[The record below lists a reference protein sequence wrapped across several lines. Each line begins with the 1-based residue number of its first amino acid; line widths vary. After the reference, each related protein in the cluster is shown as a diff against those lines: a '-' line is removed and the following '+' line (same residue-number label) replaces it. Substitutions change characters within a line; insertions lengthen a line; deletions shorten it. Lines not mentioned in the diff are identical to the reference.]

1 MPHGKQHKSSSIQLM
16 KISRRL
22 WLNFMNSGRGAV
34 ALVGSGEYLIQMQEI
49 EADLLHR
56 GISRGKSNTY
66 IQIPTGA
73 GQESA
78 DRIEFWKE
86 RGAAQ
91 AERMGATCHF
101 LPILKREDAFNPQYI
116 EEVTNAGLIYFSGGD
131 PGYITEVFEGTPLWE
146 KIKQEFNSGSSLAGC
161 SAGAMAFGSK
171 IVGLRI
177 SHAQSGLGL
186 IPEIEVI
193 PHYDKFLGWVPDRIA
208 SIALRSD
215 EGTYLLGIDEDT
227 ALVLTDKW
235 RVQGRAK
242 VHVLK
247 GLAESPQTFTSGEE
261 ITLLHTFA

>member
-1 MPHGKQHKSSSIQLM
+1 
-16 KISRRL
+16 
-22 WLNFMNSGRGAV
+22 MNSGRGAV

-247 GLAESPQTFTSGEE
+247 GLAESPQTFASGEE

>member
-1 MPHGKQHKSSSIQLM
+1 
-16 KISRRL
+16 
-22 WLNFMNSGRGAV
+22 MNSEHGAL

-49 EADLLHR
+49 ESDLLHR

-78 DRIEFWKE
+78 DRIEFWKD

-91 AERMGATCHF
+91 ANRMGAHCTF

-116 EEVTNAGLIYFSGGD
+116 EDISNAGLIYFSGGD
-131 PGYITEVFEGTPLWE
+131 PGYITEVFEGTPLWK
-146 KIKQEFNSGSSLAGC
+146 KIKEEFNSGTSLAGC

-171 IVGLRI
+171 IVGIRK
-177 SHAQSGLGL
+177 SHVQSGLGL

-215 EGTYLLGIDEDT
+215 EGNYLLGIDEDT

-247 GLAESPQTFTSGEE
+247 GLAESPQTFISGEE
-261 ITLLHTFA
+261 IELRQSFA

>member
-1 MPHGKQHKSSSIQLM
+1 MSSEHGAL
-16 KISRRL
+16 
-22 WLNFMNSGRGAV
+22 

-49 EADLLHR
+49 ETDLLHR

-73 GQESA
+73 GQEGA

-91 AERMGATCHF
+91 AKRIGAECKF
-101 LPILKREDAFNPQYI
+101 LPILRREDAFNPQYI

-146 KIKQEFNSGSSLAGC
+146 KVKSEFFSGSSLAGC

-171 IVGLRI
+171 IVGIRK

-186 IPEIEVI
+186 TPEIEVI

-215 EGTYLLGIDEDT
+215 KGTYLLGIDEDT
-227 ALVLTDKW
+227 ALVLTDTW
-235 RVQGRAK
+235 RVQGRSK

-247 GLAESPQTFTSGEE
+247 GLEDSPHTFISGEE
-261 ITLLHTFA
+261 ISLLQSFA

>member
-1 MPHGKQHKSSSIQLM
+1 MSAE
-16 KISRRL
+16 
-22 WLNFMNSGRGAV
+22 RGAL

-49 EADLLHR
+49 ETDLLHR
-56 GISRGKSNTY
+56 GISQGKSKTY

-73 GQESA
+73 GQEGA

-91 AERMGATCHF
+91 AKRIGAECKF
-101 LPILKREDAFNPQYI
+101 LPILKRDDAFNPQYI
-116 EEVTNAGLIYFSGGD
+116 EAVTNAGLIYFSGGD

-146 KIKQEFNSGSSLAGC
+146 KVKSEFFSGSSLAGC

-171 IVGLRI
+171 IVGIRK

-186 IPEIEVI
+186 IPEVEVI

-215 EGTYLLGIDEDT
+215 KGTYLLGIDEDT
-227 ALVLTDKW
+227 ALVLTDTW
-235 RVQGRAK
+235 RVHGRSK

-247 GLAESPQTFTSGEE
+247 GLEDSPSTFVSGEE
-261 ITLLHTFA
+261 IALLQSFA

>member
-1 MPHGKQHKSSSIQLM
+1 
-16 KISRRL
+16 
-22 WLNFMNSGRGAV
+22 MNSEHGAL
-34 ALVGSGEYLIQMQEI
+34 ALVGSGEYLIHMQEI
-49 EADLLHR
+49 ETDLLHR
-56 GISRGKSNTY
+56 GISRGKTNTY

-86 RGAAQ
+86 RGAVQ
-91 AERMGATCHF
+91 ANRIGAVCKF

-116 EEVTNAGLIYFSGGD
+116 EEVTDAGLIYFSGGD
-131 PGYITEVFEGTPLWE
+131 PGYITEIFEGTPLWE
-146 KIKQEFNSGSSLAGC
+146 KIKSEFFSGTSLAGC

-171 IVGLRI
+171 IVGIRK

-247 GLAESPQTFTSGEE
+247 GLAESPRTFADGEE
-261 ITLLHTFA
+261 ISLLHSFA

>member
-1 MPHGKQHKSSSIQLM
+1 MSAE
-16 KISRRL
+16 
-22 WLNFMNSGRGAV
+22 RGAL

-49 EADLLHR
+49 ETDLLHR
-56 GISRGKSNTY
+56 GISQGKSKTY

-73 GQESA
+73 GQEGT

-91 AERMGATCHF
+91 AKRIGAECKF

-116 EEVTNAGLIYFSGGD
+116 EAVTNAGLIYFSGGD

-146 KIKQEFNSGSSLAGC
+146 KVKSEFFSGSSLAGC

-171 IVGLRI
+171 IVGIRK

-186 IPEIEVI
+186 IPEVEVI

-215 EGTYLLGIDEDT
+215 KGTYLLGIDEDT

-235 RVQGRAK
+235 RVHGRSK

-247 GLAESPQTFTSGEE
+247 GLEDSPRTFVSSEE
-261 ITLLHTFA
+261 IALLQSFA

>member
-1 MPHGKQHKSSSIQLM
+1 MSSE
-16 KISRRL
+16 
-22 WLNFMNSGRGAV
+22 RGAL

-49 EADLLHR
+49 ETDLLHR

-66 IQIPTGA
+66 VQIPTGA
-73 GQESA
+73 GQEGA
-78 DRIEFWKE
+78 DRIEFWKD

-91 AERMGATCHF
+91 AKRIGAECRF
-101 LPILKREDAFNPQYI
+101 LPILKREDAFNETYI
-116 EEVTNAGLIYFSGGD
+116 QEVTNAGLIYFSGGD

-146 KIKQEFNSGSSLAGC
+146 KVKSEFFSGASLAGC

-171 IVGLRI
+171 IVGIRK

-215 EGTYLLGIDEDT
+215 KGTYLLGIDEDT
-227 ALVLTDKW
+227 ALVLTDTW
-235 RVQGRAK
+235 RVQGRSK

-247 GLAESPQTFTSGEE
+247 GLEDSPHTFVSGEE
-261 ITLLHTFA
+261 IALLQSFA

>member
-1 MPHGKQHKSSSIQLM
+1 
-16 KISRRL
+16 
-22 WLNFMNSGRGAV
+22 MNSEHGAL

-49 EADLLHR
+49 ESDLLHR

-78 DRIEFWKE
+78 DRIEFWKD

-91 AERMGATCHF
+91 ANRMGAHCTF
-101 LPILKREDAFNPQYI
+101 LPILKREDAYNPQYI
-116 EEVTNAGLIYFSGGD
+116 EDISNAGLIYFSGGD
-131 PGYITEVFEGTPLWE
+131 PGYITEVFEETPLWK
-146 KIKQEFNSGSSLAGC
+146 KIKEEFNSGTSLAGC

-171 IVGLRI
+171 IVGIRK
-177 SHAQSGLGL
+177 SHVQSGLGL

-215 EGTYLLGIDEDT
+215 EGNYLLGIDEDT

-247 GLAESPQTFTSGEE
+247 GLAESPQTFISGEE
-261 ITLLHTFA
+261 IELRQSFA

>member
-1 MPHGKQHKSSSIQLM
+1 
-16 KISRRL
+16 
-22 WLNFMNSGRGAV
+22 MNSGHGAL
-34 ALVGSGEYLIQMQEI
+34 ALVGSGEYLVQMQEI
-49 EADLLHR
+49 ESDLLHR

-78 DRIEFWKE
+78 DRIEFWRE

-91 AERMGATCHF
+91 AKRIGAECRF
-101 LPILKREDAFNPQYI
+101 LPILKREDAFNETYI
-116 EEVTNAGLIYFSGGD
+116 HEVTNAGLIYFSGGD

-146 KIKQEFNSGSSLAGC
+146 KVKSEFFSGASLAGC

-171 IVGLRI
+171 IVGIRK

-215 EGTYLLGIDEDT
+215 KGTYLLGIDEDT
-227 ALVLTDKW
+227 ALVLTDTW
-235 RVQGRAK
+235 QVQGRSK

-247 GLAESPQTFTSGEE
+247 GLEDSPHTFVSGEE
-261 ITLLHTFA
+261 ISLLHSFN

>member
-1 MPHGKQHKSSSIQLM
+1 
-16 KISRRL
+16 
-22 WLNFMNSGRGAV
+22 MNSERGAV

-49 EADLLHR
+49 ETDLLHR

-131 PGYITEVFEGTPLWE
+131 PGYITEVFEETPLWE

-261 ITLLHTFA
+261 ITLHHTFA

>member
-1 MPHGKQHKSSSIQLM
+1 MSAE
-16 KISRRL
+16 
-22 WLNFMNSGRGAV
+22 RGAL

-49 EADLLHR
+49 ETDLLHR
-56 GISRGKSNTY
+56 GISQGKSKTY

-73 GQESA
+73 GQEGT

-91 AERMGATCHF
+91 AKRIGAECKF
-101 LPILKREDAFNPQYI
+101 LPILKRDDAFNPQYI
-116 EEVTNAGLIYFSGGD
+116 EAVTNAGLIYFSGGD

-146 KIKQEFNSGSSLAGC
+146 KVKSEFFSGSSLAGC

-171 IVGLRI
+171 IVGIRK

-186 IPEIEVI
+186 IPEVEVI

-215 EGTYLLGIDEDT
+215 KGTYLLGIDEDT
-227 ALVLTDKW
+227 ALVLTDTW
-235 RVQGRAK
+235 RVHGRSK

-247 GLAESPQTFTSGEE
+247 GLEDSPRTFVSSEE
-261 ITLLHTFA
+261 IALLQSFA

>member
-1 MPHGKQHKSSSIQLM
+1 
-16 KISRRL
+16 
-22 WLNFMNSGRGAV
+22 MNSERGAL
-34 ALVGSGEYLIQMQEI
+34 ALVGSGEYLPQMQEI
-49 EADLLHR
+49 ESDLLHR

-78 DRIEFWKE
+78 DRIDFWKA

-91 AERMGATCHF
+91 AERLNTECLF
-101 LPILKREDAFNPQYI
+101 LPILKRDDAFNEHYI
-116 EEVTNAGLIYFSGGD
+116 NQVSNAGLIYFSGGD
-131 PGYITEVFEGTPLWE
+131 PGYITEVFGGTPLWE

-171 IVGLRI
+171 IVGIRK
-177 SHAQSGLGL
+177 SHVQSGLGL
-186 IPEIEVI
+186 IPNIEVI

-215 EGTYLLGIDEDT
+215 EGSYLLGIDEDT

-235 RVQGRAK
+235 RIKGRAK

-247 GLAESPQTFTSGEE
+247 GLPESPQTFKSGEE
-261 ITLLHTFA
+261 ISLLHTFA

>member
-1 MPHGKQHKSSSIQLM
+1 
-16 KISRRL
+16 
-22 WLNFMNSGRGAV
+22 
-34 ALVGSGEYLIQMQEI
+34 
-49 EADLLHR
+49 
-56 GISRGKSNTY
+56 
-66 IQIPTGA
+66 
-73 GQESA
+73 
-78 DRIEFWKE
+78 
-86 RGAAQ
+86 
-91 AERMGATCHF
+91 MGAECRF

-131 PGYITEVFEGTPLWE
+131 PGYITEIFEGTPLWE
-146 KIKQEFNSGSSLAGC
+146 KIKSEFFSGSSLAGC
-161 SAGAMAFGSK
+161 SAGAMAFGAK

-208 SIALRSD
+208 SIVLRSD

-247 GLAESPQTFTSGEE
+247 GLADSPHTFNSGDE
-261 ITLLHTFA
+261 IALLHSFA

>member
-1 MPHGKQHKSSSIQLM
+1 MSSEHGAL
-16 KISRRL
+16 
-22 WLNFMNSGRGAV
+22 

-49 EADLLHR
+49 ETDLLHR

-66 IQIPTGA
+66 VQIPTGA
-73 GQESA
+73 GQEGA

-91 AERMGATCHF
+91 AKRIGAECRF
-101 LPILKREDAFNPQYI
+101 LPILRREDAFNPQYI

-146 KIKQEFNSGSSLAGC
+146 KVKSEFFSGSSLAGC

-171 IVGLRI
+171 IVGIRK

-186 IPEIEVI
+186 TPEIEVI

-215 EGTYLLGIDEDT
+215 KGTYLLGIDEDT
-227 ALVLTDKW
+227 ALVLTDTW
-235 RVQGRAK
+235 RVQGRSK

-247 GLAESPQTFTSGEE
+247 GLEDSPHTFVSGEE
-261 ITLLHTFA
+261 ISLLQSFA

>member
-1 MPHGKQHKSSSIQLM
+1 MSSE
-16 KISRRL
+16 
-22 WLNFMNSGRGAV
+22 RGAL
-34 ALVGSGEYLIQMQEI
+34 ALVGSGEYLVQMQEI
-49 EADLLHR
+49 ETDLLHR
-56 GISRGKSNTY
+56 GISKGKSNTY

-73 GQESA
+73 GQEGE

-86 RGAAQ
+86 RGEAQ
-91 AERMGATCHF
+91 ANRIGAECRF
-101 LPILKREDAFNPQYI
+101 LPILKRDDAFNETYI

-146 KIKQEFNSGSSLAGC
+146 KIKSEFYSGSSLAGC

-171 IVGLRI
+171 IVGIRK
-177 SHAQSGLGL
+177 SHVQSGLGL

-215 EGTYLLGIDEDT
+215 KGSYLVGIDEDT
-227 ALVLTDKW
+227 ALVLTEKW
-235 RVQGRAK
+235 RVQGRAR

-247 GLAESPQTFTSGEE
+247 GLPDSPQTFASGEE
-261 ITLLHTFA
+261 VALLQSFA

>member
-1 MPHGKQHKSSSIQLM
+1 MSSEHGAL
-16 KISRRL
+16 
-22 WLNFMNSGRGAV
+22 

-49 EADLLHR
+49 ENDLLHR

-73 GQESA
+73 GQEGA

-91 AERMGATCHF
+91 AKRIGAECRF

-116 EEVTNAGLIYFSGGD
+116 EEVTKAGLIYFSGGD

-146 KIKQEFNSGSSLAGC
+146 KIKSEFHSGSSLAGC
-161 SAGAMAFGSK
+161 SAGAMAFGAK

-193 PHYDKFLGWVPDRIA
+193 PHYDKFLGWVPDRIT

-227 ALVLTDKW
+227 ALVFTDKW
-235 RVQGRAK
+235 RVQGSSN

-247 GLAESPQTFTSGEE
+247 GLGDSPQRFAHGEVVA
-261 ITLLHTFA
+261 LLHSFT

>member
-1 MPHGKQHKSSSIQLM
+1 M

-49 EADLLHR
+49 ETDLLHR

-131 PGYITEVFEGTPLWE
+131 PGYITEVFEETPLWE

>member
-1 MPHGKQHKSSSIQLM
+1 M

-49 EADLLHR
+49 ETDLLHR

-91 AERMGATCHF
+91 AERVGATCHF

-146 KIKQEFNSGSSLAGC
+146 KIKQEFNSGTSLAGC

-186 IPEIEVI
+186 ISNIEVI
-193 PHYDKFLGWVPDRIA
+193 PHYDKFLGWVPDRVA

-215 EGTYLLGIDEDT
+215 DGAYLLGIDEDT

-247 GLAESPQTFTSGEE
+247 GLPESPQTFTGGEE
-261 ITLLHTFA
+261 IALLDSFA

>member
-1 MPHGKQHKSSSIQLM
+1 
-16 KISRRL
+16 
-22 WLNFMNSGRGAV
+22 MNSEHGAL
-34 ALVGSGEYLIQMQEI
+34 ALVGSGEYLTQMQEI
-49 EADLLHR
+49 ETDLLLR

-91 AERMGATCHF
+91 AKRIGAECKF
-101 LPILKREDAFNPQYI
+101 LPILTREDAFNPQYI

-146 KIKQEFNSGSSLAGC
+146 KVKSEFFSGASLAGC
-161 SAGAMAFGSK
+161 SAGAMAFGAK

-247 GLAESPQTFTSGEE
+247 GLENSPHTFASGEE
-261 ITLLHTFA
+261 VALRHSFK

>member
-1 MPHGKQHKSSSIQLM
+1 MDSE
-16 KISRRL
+16 
-22 WLNFMNSGRGAV
+22 RGAL
-34 ALVGSGEYLIQMQEI
+34 ALVGSGEYLVQMQEI
-49 EADLLHR
+49 ESELLKI
-56 GISRGKSNTY
+56 GMSKGKSNTY

-78 DRIEFWKE
+78 DRIEFWRE

-91 AERMGATCHF
+91 AKRLGAEVAF
-101 LPILKREDAFNPQYI
+101 LPILNREDAFNEKYI
-116 EEVTNAGLIYFSGGD
+116 SQVSNAGLIYFSGGD
-131 PGYITEVFEGTPLWE
+131 PGYITDVFNQTPLWE
-146 KIKQEFNSGSSLAGC
+146 KIKNEFNSGASLAGC

-171 IVGLRI
+171 IVGIRK
-177 SHAQSGLGL
+177 SHVQSGLGL
-186 IPEIEVI
+186 IPNIEII

-215 EGTYLLGIDEDT
+215 EGSYLIGLDEDT

-247 GLAESPQTFTSGEE
+247 GLGHSPQTFTSGNE
-261 ITLLHTFA
+261 IELLQSFT

>member
-1 MPHGKQHKSSSIQLM
+1 
-16 KISRRL
+16 
-22 WLNFMNSGRGAV
+22 MNSERGAL
-34 ALVGSGEYLIQMQEI
+34 ALVGSGEYLPQMQEI
-49 EADLLHR
+49 ESDLLHR

-78 DRIEFWKE
+78 DRIDFWKA

-91 AERMGATCHF
+91 AERIGAECKF
-101 LPILKREDAFNPQYI
+101 LPILKREDAFNPQYLD
-116 EEVTNAGLIYFSGGD
+116 EVANAGLIYFSGGD
-131 PGYITEVFEGTPLWE
+131 PGYIREIFEGTPLWE
-146 KIKQEFNSGSSLAGC
+146 KIKSEFYSGTSLAGC

-171 IVGLRI
+171 IVGIRK

-215 EGTYLLGIDEDT
+215 PGTYLLGIDEDT

-247 GLAESPQTFTSGEE
+247 GLPESPQTFVSGDEVA
-261 ITLLHTFA
+261 LLQSFA

>member
-1 MPHGKQHKSSSIQLM
+1 
-16 KISRRL
+16 
-22 WLNFMNSGRGAV
+22 MNSGRGAV

-49 EADLLHR
+49 ETDLLHR

-131 PGYITEVFEGTPLWE
+131 PGYITEVFEETPLWE

>member
-1 MPHGKQHKSSSIQLM
+1 M

-91 AERMGATCHF
+91 AERVGATCHF

>member
-1 MPHGKQHKSSSIQLM
+1 
-16 KISRRL
+16 
-22 WLNFMNSGRGAV
+22 MNSEHGAL

-49 EADLLHR
+49 ETDLLHR
-56 GISRGKSNTY
+56 GISRGKTNTY

-91 AERMGATCHF
+91 ANRIGAVCKF
-101 LPILKREDAFNPQYI
+101 LPILKREDAFNPQYL

-131 PGYITEVFEGTPLWE
+131 PGYITEIFEGTPLWE
-146 KIKQEFNSGSSLAGC
+146 KIKSEFFSGTSLAGC

-171 IVGLRI
+171 IVGIRK

-247 GLAESPQTFTSGEE
+247 GLPESPQTFVSGDEVA
-261 ITLLHTFA
+261 LLQSFA

>member
-1 MPHGKQHKSSSIQLM
+1 
-16 KISRRL
+16 
-22 WLNFMNSGRGAV
+22 MNSERGAL
-34 ALVGSGEYLIQMQEI
+34 ALVGSGEYLTQMQEI
-49 EADLLHR
+49 ESDLLHR

-78 DRIEFWKE
+78 DRINFWKE
-86 RGAAQ
+86 RGSAQ
-91 AERMGATCHF
+91 AERIGAECRF
-101 LPILKREDAFNPQYI
+101 LPILKREDAFNSQYI

-131 PGYITEVFEGTPLWE
+131 PGYITEVFNGTPLWE
-146 KIKQEFNSGSSLAGC
+146 KIQSEFFSGTSLAGC
-161 SAGAMAFGSK
+161 SAGAMAFGAK
-171 IVGLRI
+171 IVGLRR
-177 SHAQSGLGL
+177 SHAQSGLGI

-215 EGTYLLGIDEDT
+215 EGIYLLGIDEDT

-247 GLAESPQTFTSGEE
+247 GLTDSP
-261 ITLLHTFA
+261 LTFASGQEVALTQSFA

>member
-1 MPHGKQHKSSSIQLM
+1 
-16 KISRRL
+16 
-22 WLNFMNSGRGAV
+22 MNSGRGAV

-49 EADLLHR
+49 ETDLLHR

-247 GLAESPQTFTSGEE
+247 GLAESPQTFASGEE

>member
-1 MPHGKQHKSSSIQLM
+1 MSSE
-16 KISRRL
+16 
-22 WLNFMNSGRGAV
+22 RGAL

-49 EADLLHR
+49 ETNLLHR

-73 GQESA
+73 GQEGA

-91 AERMGATCHF
+91 AKRIGAECRF
-101 LPILKREDAFNPQYI
+101 LPILRREDAFNPQYI

-146 KIKQEFNSGSSLAGC
+146 KVKSEFFSGSSLAGC

-171 IVGLRI
+171 IVGIRK
-177 SHAQSGLGL
+177 SHVQSGLGL
-186 IPEIEVI
+186 TPEIEVI

-215 EGTYLLGIDEDT
+215 KGTYLLGIDEDT
-227 ALVLTDKW
+227 ALVLTDTW
-235 RVQGRAK
+235 RVQGRSK

-247 GLAESPQTFTSGEE
+247 GLEDSPHTFVSGEE
-261 ITLLHTFA
+261 ISLLQSFA

>member
-1 MPHGKQHKSSSIQLM
+1 MSSEHGAL
-16 KISRRL
+16 
-22 WLNFMNSGRGAV
+22 

-49 EADLLHR
+49 ESDLLQR

-73 GQESA
+73 GQEGA

-91 AERMGATCHF
+91 AKRIGAECRF
-101 LPILKREDAFNPQYI
+101 LPILKREDAFNETYI
-116 EEVTNAGLIYFSGGD
+116 QEVTHAGLIYFSGGD

-146 KIKQEFNSGSSLAGC
+146 KVKSEFFSGASLAGC

-171 IVGLRI
+171 IVGIRK

-215 EGTYLLGIDEDT
+215 KGTYLLGIDEDT
-227 ALVLTDKW
+227 ALVLTDTW
-235 RVQGRAK
+235 RVQGRSK

-247 GLAESPQTFTSGEE
+247 GLEDSPHTFVSGEE
-261 ITLLHTFA
+261 IPLLQSFA

>member
-1 MPHGKQHKSSSIQLM
+1 
-16 KISRRL
+16 
-22 WLNFMNSGRGAV
+22 MNSERGAL

-49 EADLLHR
+49 ESDLLLR
-56 GISRGKSNTY
+56 GISRGKSNSY

-73 GQESA
+73 GQESP

-86 RGAAQ
+86 RGAVQ
-91 AERMGATCHF
+91 ADRMGAKCQF
-101 LPILKREDAFNPQYI
+101 LPILKREDAFNAQYI
-116 EEVTNAGLIYFSGGD
+116 DAVNNAGLIYFSGGD
-131 PGYITEVFEGTPLWE
+131 PGYITDVFSGTPLWE
-146 KIKQEFNSGSSLAGC
+146 KIKSEFYSGTSLAGC

-171 IVGLRI
+171 IVGIRK
-177 SHAQSGLGL
+177 SHAQPGLGL

-215 EGTYLLGIDEDT
+215 QGTYLLGIDEDT

-247 GLAESPQTFTSGEE
+247 GLPDSPLTFTSGEE
-261 ITLLHTFA
+261 IGLLQSFA

>member
-1 MPHGKQHKSSSIQLM
+1 MSAE
-16 KISRRL
+16 
-22 WLNFMNSGRGAV
+22 RGAL

-49 EADLLHR
+49 ETDLLRR
-56 GISRGKSNTY
+56 GMSRGKSNTY

-73 GQESA
+73 GQEGA

-91 AERMGATCHF
+91 AKRIDAECKF
-101 LPILKREDAFNPQYI
+101 LPILRREDAFNPQYI

-146 KIKQEFNSGSSLAGC
+146 KVKSEFFSGSSLAGC

-171 IVGLRI
+171 IVGIRK

-186 IPEIEVI
+186 TPEIEVI

-215 EGTYLLGIDEDT
+215 KGTYLLGIDEDT
-227 ALVLTDKW
+227 ALVLTDTW
-235 RVQGRAK
+235 RVQGRSK

-247 GLAESPQTFTSGEE
+247 GLEDSPRTFVSSEE
-261 ITLLHTFA
+261 IALLQSLA

>member
-1 MPHGKQHKSSSIQLM
+1 
-16 KISRRL
+16 
-22 WLNFMNSGRGAV
+22 MNSEHGAL
-34 ALVGSGEYLIQMQEI
+34 ALVGSGEYLTQMQGI
-49 EADLLHR
+49 ESDLLHR

-73 GQESA
+73 GRESA
-78 DRIEFWKE
+78 ERIEFWKE

-91 AERMGATCHF
+91 AKRIGAECRF

-116 EEVTNAGLIYFSGGD
+116 EEITNAGLIYFSGGD
-131 PGYITEVFEGTPLWE
+131 PGYITEIFEGTPLWE
-146 KIKQEFNSGSSLAGC
+146 KIKSEFFSGTSLAGC
-161 SAGAMAFGSK
+161 SAGAMAFGAK

-215 EGTYLLGIDEDT
+215 EGTYLVGIDEDT

-235 RVQGRAK
+235 RVQGSAK
-242 VHVLK
+242 VHILK
-247 GLAESPQTFTSGEE
+247 GLTDSPQTFASGEE
-261 ITLLHTFA
+261 IALLHSFA

>member
-1 MPHGKQHKSSSIQLM
+1 MSAE
-16 KISRRL
+16 
-22 WLNFMNSGRGAV
+22 RGAL

-49 EADLLHR
+49 ETDLLHR
-56 GISRGKSNTY
+56 GISQGKSKTY

-73 GQESA
+73 GQEGA

-91 AERMGATCHF
+91 AKRIGAECKF

-116 EEVTNAGLIYFSGGD
+116 EAVTNAGLIYFSGGD

-146 KIKQEFNSGSSLAGC
+146 KVKSEFFSGSSLAGC

-171 IVGLRI
+171 IVGIRK

-186 IPEIEVI
+186 IPEVEVI

-215 EGTYLLGIDEDT
+215 KGTYLLGIDEDT
-227 ALVLTDKW
+227 ALVLTDTW
-235 RVQGRAK
+235 RVHGRSK

-247 GLAESPQTFTSGEE
+247 GLEDSPRTFVSSEE
-261 ITLLHTFA
+261 IALLQSFA

>member
-1 MPHGKQHKSSSIQLM
+1 MSSEHGAL
-16 KISRRL
+16 
-22 WLNFMNSGRGAV
+22 

-49 EADLLHR
+49 ETDLLHR

-73 GQESA
+73 GQEGA

-91 AERMGATCHF
+91 AKRIGAECKF
-101 LPILKREDAFNPQYI
+101 LPILRREDAFNPQYI

-146 KIKQEFNSGSSLAGC
+146 KVKSEFFSGSSLAGC

-171 IVGLRI
+171 IVGIRK

-186 IPEIEVI
+186 TPEIEVI

-215 EGTYLLGIDEDT
+215 KGTYLLGIDEDT
-227 ALVLTDKW
+227 ALVLTDTW
-235 RVQGRAK
+235 RVQGRSK

-247 GLAESPQTFTSGEE
+247 GLEDSPHTFVSGEE
-261 ITLLHTFA
+261 ISLLQSFA